1 MERELINSDIANSYV
16 LDVLKTYLDLGN
28 NATINTSLI
37 NGEVSY
43 ELNYTMVYKTA
54 ETKRIVFLKPKE
66 YFMLLHH
73 ALNTKGYNNCFIKRI
88 VNNKD
93 IKYLINFSLTDNY
106 RRK

>member
-43 ELNYTMVYKTA
+43 ELNYTMVYKTD
-54 ETKRIVFLKPKE
+54 ETK
-66 YFMLLHH
+66 
-73 ALNTKGYNNCFIKRI
+73 
-88 VNNKD
+88 
-93 IKYLINFSLTDNY
+93 
-106 RRK
+106 